1 MDCIFEEYIKYIDN
15 FLVNYFKLLLGSKYE
30 KGLVKPFIDKY
41 KDVRYYNKYVIKED
55 NFTERL
61 NKELNNIAREVMQ
74 ENEDKIEKIK
84 NIFAL
89 FSYVL
94 FIDGCTHFSDLNA
107 LLKSLFNDQNITLKY
122 EEATKKELNTLVRDF
137 INKKVAFFKIFKS
150 DEFYLKGKRYNGNV
164 LVVNLGQNCN
174 MSKLYSE
181 YAIEK
186 AYNSDV
192 VFENRTFVT
201 LLLTSSKVLSE
212 AIALNFNNNYI
223 VDFPVTLLDKPK
235 KIVRY
240 LKALDDELLRTK
252 IHLRFKYKDY
262 KEFKKEIRS
271 LINQDYSVALELDE
285 TYDINFDDLF
295 MFTYLFIDPK
305 YNYYEN
311 IMKYKDDIKTNIIT
325 M

>member
-1 MDCIFEEYIKYIDN
+1 
-15 FLVNYFKLLLGSKYE
+15 
-30 KGLVKPFIDKY
+30 
-41 KDVRYYNKYVIKED
+41 
-55 NFTERL
+55 
-61 NKELNNIAREVMQ
+61 MQ

-107 LLKSLFNDQNITLKY
+107 LLKSLFNDKNITLEY

-150 DEFYLKGKRYNGNV
+150 DEFFLKGKRYGNV
-164 LVVNLGQNCN
+164 FVVSLGQNCN

-192 VFENRTFVT
+192 VFENRQFVT
-201 LLLTSSKVLSE
+201 LLLASSKILSE
-212 AIALNFNNNYI
+212 AIALNFSNNYV
-223 VDFPVTLLDKPK
+223 VDFPTTLLDKPK

-240 LKALDDELLRTK
+240 LKALDDEMLRTK
-252 IHLRFKYKDY
+252 VHLRFKYKDY
-262 KEFKKEIRS
+262 KEFNKEIKS
-271 LINQDYSVALELDE
+271 LINQDYSVCLELDE

-295 MFTYLFIDPK
+295 LFTYLFIDPK

-311 IMKYKDDIKTNIIT
+311 IMKYKDDIKTNIIV